1 MPSGIKLT
9 LQSDLH
15 MKKTDEQLH
24 PQYSTEIF
32 CNCIYR
38 KALSPYG
45 ENGLVLLVFLTFNII
60 PVIRAYVKSFFG
72 FFYIIF
78 LPQKHRLRA
87 AVYLI
92 IHALPCIFHSCRE
105 ACIFFYTDI
114 LPENCGYRSSAFLC
128 SLHNY
133 LFRMLCLFLCCVGRI
148 HQRIAYAEFF
158 VFRDCQRMIRQCF
171 DTLYI

>member
-1 MPSGIKLT
+1 MNSFTRNTAQKYSANVFTAKHFRRTVRTDWFCLFFSLSILYQQYG
-9 LQSDLH
+9 H
-15 MKKTDEQLH
+15 M
-24 PQYSTEIF
+24 S
-32 CNCIYR
+32 R
-38 KALSPYG
+38 
-45 ENGLVLLVFLTFNII
+45 VFLD
-60 PVIRAYVKSFFG
+60 FFI
-72 FFYIIF
+72 YYF

-105 ACIFFYTDI
+105 ACIFFCTDI
-114 LPENCGYRSSAFLC
+114 LPDDCGYCSSAFLC

-148 HQRIAYAEFF
+148 RKRIAYAEFF